1 MIAAFVL
8 PVVLLVASRFVAD
21 LTIRDMLRDVGGLL
35 FVGALVL
42 LLVGCAPTAPNQD
55 TGDAVMGVL
64 DVLAAV
70 AGALLQ
76 GAMHR

>member
-1 MIAAFVL
+1 MIAAFAL
-8 PVVLLVASRFVAD
+8 PVVLLVASRFVTD

-42 LLVGCAPTAPNQD
+42 LLVGCAPTAPNGD
-55 TGDAVMGVL
+55 PGDAAMGVI